1 LFFKKNG
8 TLLIFGMALTGFLFT
23 LWLVYVELKLLNAI
37 CPFCVTSQ
45 VAMTIIFIIA
55 VVRLF
60 QNQD

>member
-1 LFFKKNG
+1 
-8 TLLIFGMALTGFLFT
+8 
-23 LWLVYVELKLLNAI
+23 VYVELKLLNAI